1 MSRLQVAVLDFGS
14 SKITVLVGDKGAGN
28 LLRVKAKGMS
38 DYAGFMDG
46 EFLEPNAL
54 RNNIY
59 KAISEAE
66 KSLKKKIKRIYVGVP
81 AEFSYNQ
88 CLPLEL
94 AFTSKTKIKQR
105 HLNKLFAINKD
116 KVSSQTSKVINKVP
130 VYYTLDDGN
139 KIVDPVACVS
149 SSIKSYT
156 SFILANN
163 NFINLVSK
171 ALFDIG
177 VNNFEFVSSNLVE
190 SLYLIEPETREK
202 SAILIDCGFITTSV
216 THILSEGIIDL
227 KSFSLGGGHITS
239 DLSEVL
245 SIPFYSAEQLKRKLV
260 ISLDAKPQD
269 YYEAIVNNKITK
281 FSAKTAND
289 ISLARIDMICEAIL
303 KSFEDFIHPIMPSVS
318 VYLTGGGLS
327 YIKGVKDYLS
337 KYLNYDINILSPQP
351 LQLSKPELSSEVS
364 LLDIAITMENS

>member
-1 MSRLQVAVLDFGS
+1 MSRSQVAVLDFGS
-14 SKITVLVGDKGAGN
+14 SKITVLVGDKSAAN

-59 KAISEAE
+59 MAVSNAE
-66 KSLKKKIKRIYVGVP
+66 KVLNKKIKRIYIGVP

-94 AFTSKTKIKQR
+94 VFTAKTKIKQR
-105 HLNKLFAINKD
+105 HLNKLFAIHKD

-139 KIVDPVACVS
+139 KIIDPVMCVS
-149 SSIKSYT
+149 SSVKAYT
-156 SFILANN
+156 SFILADN

-177 VNNFEFVSSNLVE
+177 IHNFEFVSSNLVE
-190 SLYLIEPETREK
+190 SLYLTEPEIRER

-216 THILSEGIIDL
+216 THVLSEGIIDL

-239 DLSEVL
+239 DLSELLNV
-245 SIPFYSAEQLKRKLV
+245 PFYSAEQLKRKLV
-260 ISLDAKPQD
+260 VSLDAKPQD
-269 YYEAIVNNKITK
+269 YYEAVVNNKITK
-281 FSAKTAND
+281 FSAKTVND
-289 ISLARIDMICEAIL
+289 ISLARIDMIGEAIL
-303 KSFEDFIHPIMPSVS
+303 KSFEDFTHPIMPSVS

-327 YIKGVKDYLS
+327 YIKGIKDYLS
-337 KYLNYDINILSPQP
+337 KYINYDINILAPAP
-351 LQLSKPELSSEVS
+351 LQLNKPELSSEVS